1 MLLAEV
7 HNPTGIRLTS
17 SDTDGIFLHFDAGE
31 KQVGISLDCL
41 GLPGSSV
48 AIMWANQQLAE
59 QLCYTDM
66 KRRLK
71 AHSAGEAVRHFCR
84 ECRKPFWNVD
94 DEPIVCPHCGSKEM
108 PAPDIDA
115 EQIA

>member
-7 HNPTGIRLTS
+7 HNPTNIRLTS

-31 KQVGISLDCL
+31 KQVGIRLDNPNL
-41 GLPGSSV
+41 AGSEV
-48 AIMWANQQLAE
+48 ASAWAKQQLAE

-84 ECRKPFWNVD
+84 DCLKAFWNVD
-94 DEPIVCPHCGSKEM
+94 DEPMICPHCGSKDM
-108 PAPDIDA
+108 PIIDPDA